1 MAHFYGVLRGTRGE
15 ATRCGSKNSG
25 LTVTAASWRGSVRV
39 TLYMDSNGTDMAS
52 VTLAPWRGQG
62 TTKTLYEGPVSG
74 IKEDKT

>member
-1 MAHFYGVLRGTRGE
+1 
-15 ATRCGSKNSG
+15 
-25 LTVTAASWRGSVRV
+25 VTAASWRGSVRV